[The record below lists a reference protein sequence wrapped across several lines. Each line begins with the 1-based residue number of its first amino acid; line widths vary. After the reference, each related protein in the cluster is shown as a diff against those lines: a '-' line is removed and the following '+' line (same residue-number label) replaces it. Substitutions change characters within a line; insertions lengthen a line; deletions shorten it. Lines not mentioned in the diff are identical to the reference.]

1 MPVDRVVRLAVD
13 DDLDAGMDPQRD
25 PCAQAAVCRAKVT
38 ACGRV
43 AEVAHEVPSFLGI
56 AVVSARRC
64 AMSGVATVAVIVVVI
79 VPFRVLV

>member
-1 MPVDRVVRLAVD
+1 MDG
-13 DDLDAGMDPQRD
+13 DLEAGMDPLRD

-43 AEVAHEVPSFLGI
+43 AEVAHKVPSYLGI

-64 AMSGVATVAVIVVVI
+64 EISGVATAAVVV
-79 VPFRVLV
+79 VVVAPLRVLV